1 MDEDNK
7 KITIEVVRDSED
19 WLDFPPRI
27 SVKEEGDKEP
37 TIYGKSSRSTFDVAV
52 LEPKV
57 FEVVNRYPKDEDAFT
72 TPYNRICGEGDISS
86 IKQSSVTPSGFTKK
100 GDTIGFIG
108 SNKRHNKVHVEIR
121 CDVYEPTDEE
131 KQEEIEEK
139 GKVYSDSD
147 YVEVQGFPANYDEAE
162 KFYVVIVLRNEDKFN
177 ELFRRVRDGEITS
190 LGIVITT
197 IEKLPGIYRRHMNDD
212 YEFDYNWGQEFFYLD
227 SDKSISNITQDEL
240 KEIRNNLHFDSYW
253 WQLSGKYSDADFN
266 IQIDPIWV
274 TPEIFSEEDEEEFDD
289 IEEEIEE
296 ETENPFVPKVPSS
309 DEHIAEQTV
318 VLNRIFKVL
327 TVIAFIMVLL
337 IFAG

>member
-1 MDEDNK
+1 MGEDNK

-19 WLDFPPRI
+19 WLDFPPRL

-72 TPYNRICGEGDISS
+72 TPYNRIYGEGDISS
-86 IKQSSVTPSGFTKK
+86 IRQSNVTPSGFTKK

-121 CDVYEPTDEE
+121 CDVYEPTNEE
-131 KQEEIEEK
+131 RQEEIEEK
-139 GKVYSDSD
+139 GKDFSDND
-147 YVEVQGFPANYDEAE
+147 YVEVQGFPASSEE
-162 KFYVVIVLRNEDKFN
+162 GEEFYVVVVLRNEDKFN
-177 ELFRRVRDGEITS
+177 ELFRRVRNGEITS

-197 IEKLPGIYRRHMNDD
+197 IEKLPGIYRPLDDD

-227 SDKSISNITQDEL
+227 RSESISNITKDEL

-266 IQIDPIWV
+266 IQIDPTWV
-274 TPEIFSEEDEEEFDD
+274 TSELFGEEDEEEFDD
-289 IEEEIEE
+289 DIEEDIEEENEDS
-296 ETENPFVPKVPSS
+296 FFPKLPTS
-309 DEHIAEQTV
+309 DEHIAEQTL

-327 TVIAFIMVLL
+327 TVIAFVIILW